1 MISNNINSQI
11 KSKVLFIYPLRSSF
25 VVYDIEC
32 LKKLVD
38 VVEFPFG
45 LKKGFHLLFRMI
57 QLTFWMIKHGR
68 NTKAFYLWFADS
80 HGLIPVIVGRILG
93 IKTITFIG
101 GYDAVAIQ
109 ELKYGAHLNF
119 LRSYFVRI
127 VCKLSDVLIPSS
139 NFTGNQLMQTLQ
151 LPDLKKKIQVAYP
164 GIDSLK
170 FKITSDKKRDAII
183 CVAGGS
189 SINRMLLKGVDRFLE
204 LAKTL
209 PETTFYLVGIDDEA
223 LAWAQSNAS
232 KNVEILPNAS
242 LETLNEL
249 YNLSAAVCLF
259 SRNEAFGMVVI
270 EGMLCGCVPF
280 ILNNTGTAEILSKEN
295 APGLSYSDFNKV
307 EIAKDLYKVLNSHTI
322 EVAEE
327 MRTYV
332 IKNFGNSNRCDL
344 VSSLIK

>member
-32 LKKLVD
+32 LKKSAD

-45 LKKGFHLLFRMI
+45 LKKGAHLFLRML
-57 QLTFWMIKHGR
+57 QLTLWLIKNCR
-68 NTKAFYLWFADS
+68 NSKAIYIWFADS

-101 GYDAVAIQ
+101 GYDAVAIP
-109 ELKYGAHLNF
+109 ELRYGAHLNAI
-119 LRSYFVRI
+119 RSYLVRI

-139 NFTGNQLMQTLQ
+139 NYTGNQLIQTLK
-151 LPDLKKKIQVAYP
+151 LPDLQNKIQVAYP
-164 GIDSLK
+164 GIDATK
-170 FKITSDKKRDAII
+170 FRINSNQTRSSII
-183 CVAGGS
+183 YVAGGS
-189 SINRMLLKGVDRFLE
+189 SENRMLLKGVDRFLD
-204 LAKTL
+204 LAKTMS
-209 PETTFYLVGIDDEA
+209 ETQFYLVGIQDQAFD
-223 LAWAQSNAS
+223 WAQRNAS
-232 KNVEILPNAS
+232 ENIEILPNAT
-242 LETLNEL
+242 LEKLNEL
-249 YNLSAAVCLF
+249 FNLSAAICLF

-295 APGLSYSDFNKV
+295 APGLIYSDFNKV
-307 EIAKDLYKVLNSHTI
+307 EIAKDLNKVLNSHTI

-327 MRTYV
+327 MRKYV
-332 IKNFGNSNRCDL
+332 IKNFANSNRCDL
-344 VSSLIK
+344 VSSFVN

>member
-1 MISNNINSQI
+1 M
-11 KSKVLFIYPLRSSF
+11 KKPKVLFIYPLRSSF
-25 VVYDIEC
+25 VAFDIEC
-32 LKKLVD
+32 LNKSAEVL
-38 VVEFPFG
+38 EYPFG

-57 QLTFWMIKHGR
+57 QLTFWMIKHSR
-68 NTKAFYLWFADS
+68 NTKAIYLWFADS

-170 FKITSDKKRDAII
+170 FKIISDKKRDSVI

-232 KNVEILPNAS
+232 ENVEILPNAS
-242 LETLNEL
+242 LERLNEL

-270 EGMLCGCVPF
+270 EGMLCGCVPV
-280 ILNNTGTAEILSKEN
+280 ILNDTGTAEILSKNN
-295 APGLSYSDFNKV
+295 APGYMYSEFSSV
-307 EIAKDLYKVLNSHTI
+307 EIASDISNILNSYSI
-322 EVAEE
+322 VVAEE
-327 MRTYV
+327 MRSYV
-332 IKNFGNSNRCDL
+332 MTNFANSNRCEII
-344 VSSLIK
+344 SNEMQITY